1 MAKRIDSRLTP
12 LEGEPVTLFGG
23 IEQREIRIV
32 AYDPEWPRTY
42 ELHADRIRRAL
53 GESLLLIEHIGST
66 SVPGLGAKPIIDILV
81 VVPDSSDEASYVPH
95 LEATGYQLRVREPD
109 FHEHRM
115 LRTPERDVHIHVFP
129 EEAPEIERYL
139 AFRDRLRTRPEE
151 RTRYEQVKRE
161 LAKRSWPHMNAYA
174 DAKGDVVES
183 IIRAAF
189 DERSEMDSE

>member
-1 MAKRIDSRLTP
+1 MA
-12 LEGEPVTLFGG
+12 EGKSEFTLFGG
-23 IEQREIRIV
+23 VEPREIRIV
-32 AYDPEWPRTY
+32 DYDPEWPGKY
-42 ELHADRIRRAL
+42 EAHSDRIRRAL
-53 GESLLLIEHIGST
+53 GESLLRIEHIGST
-66 SVPGLGAKPIIDILV
+66 AVPGLGAKPIIDILV

-95 LEATGYQLRVREPD
+95 LEAAGYHLRVREPD

-139 AFRDRLRTRPEE
+139 VFRNRLRTRPEE

-174 DAKGDVVES
+174 DAKGDVVEG
-183 IIRAAF
+183 IIRAAL
-189 DERSEMDSE
+189 DERTVPGSE